1 MLLETLDFQRYTP
14 RVYLMS
20 EGDALS
26 ANKAI
31 AFEKSRQVHSL
42 LGCVKRDV

>member
-20 EGDALS
+20 EGDSLS

-31 AFEKSRQVHSL
+31 AFEKSRQV
-42 LGCVKRDV
+42 R